1 MSNNAKIDAFIDNY
15 KRISQMLLTK
25 VEDLQVAL
33 LLLGQADDLAGGLL
47 RRGEGDEPQRVRVRL
62 YLLDELER
70 NEVEDESLLVEN
82 DDHHVLAKLDI
93 VDNLVLVEGYLGA
106 FFLLVIVP
114 DDYFVAL
121 LLEDD
126 DDYVGL
132 VHHFDQA
139 DGLADLDF
147 LLELGAT

>member
-1 MSNNAKIDAFIDNY
+1 
-15 KRISQMLLTK
+15 MLLTK

-62 YLLDELER
+62 HLLDELER
-70 NEVEDESLLVEN
+70 DEVEDESLLVEN

-132 VHHFDQA
+132 VHHLDQA

>member
-1 MSNNAKIDAFIDNY
+1 MSNDAKIDAFIDNY
-15 KRISQMLLTK
+15 ERVSHMLLTK

-33 LLLGQADDLAGGLL
+33 FLLGQADDLAGGFL
-47 RRGEGDEPQRVRVRL
+47 RRGEGDEAQRVRVRL
-62 YLLDELER
+62 HLLDELER
-70 NEVEDESLLVEN
+70 DEVEDEGFLVEH

-93 VDNLVLVEGYLGA
+93 VNNLVLVEGYFGA

-114 DDYFVAL
+114 NDDFVAL

-132 VHHFDQA
+132 VHHLDQA